1 MPENRYHI
9 TSPYRIPPRNPT
21 RKVTVLRPMIKY
33 EPDVEYSVEVEIT
46 IPPDFMEQAEPPVII
61 DLIENM
67 ISQGTGIDKQ
77 YITVRKFVNKTPVSR
92 GDITGIA

>member
-1 MPENRYHI
+1 
-9 TSPYRIPPRNPT
+9 
-21 RKVTVLRPMIKY
+21 MIKY

-77 YITVRKFVNKTPVSR
+77 HITVRKIVQNSSKQR
-92 GDITGIA
+92 